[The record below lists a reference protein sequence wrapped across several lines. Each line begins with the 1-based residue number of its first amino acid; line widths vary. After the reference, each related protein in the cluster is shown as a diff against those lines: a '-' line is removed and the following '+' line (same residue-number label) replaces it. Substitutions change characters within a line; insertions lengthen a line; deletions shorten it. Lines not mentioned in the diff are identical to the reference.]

1 MGYKP
6 DVERFLAPFLPASGL
21 WILDWGGDTGVN
33 TPFENQRQYLAIYDP
48 SNKPL
53 QQGDILSS
61 NQASTDPYDLIV
73 LSEVLEHI
81 PFPEQTIR
89 EIRPYM
95 SSQTLLY
102 IETPFEKL
110 QREWDGSSSLATQ
123 KKHWH
128 EHINFFTQESL
139 HLLFENCG
147 LTIVAEQTLSLTDN
161 LRPSTAN
168 ENVIFM
174 FACKLTDANKPH

>member
-1 MGYKP
+1 
-6 DVERFLAPFLPASGL
+6 
-21 WILDWGGDTGVN
+21 VN

-53 QQGDILSS
+53 QQGDLLSS
-61 NQASTDPYDLIV
+61 NQTSTNPYDLVV

-95 SSQTLLY
+95 SKQTLLY

-110 QREWDGSSSLATQ
+110 QRNSDGSSSLAAR
-123 KKHWH
+123 KKH
-128 EHINFFTQESL
+128 
-139 HLLFENCG
+139 
-147 LTIVAEQTLSLTDN
+147 
-161 LRPSTAN
+161 
-168 ENVIFM
+168 
-174 FACKLTDANKPH
+174 